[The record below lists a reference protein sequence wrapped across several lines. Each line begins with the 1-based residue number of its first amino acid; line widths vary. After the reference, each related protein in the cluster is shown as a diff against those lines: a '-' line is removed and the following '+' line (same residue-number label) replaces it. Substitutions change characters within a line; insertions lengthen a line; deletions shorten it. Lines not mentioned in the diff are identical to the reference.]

1 MKHLFTLLFL
11 SCSFSAFAED
21 EAFIQGDAWSLQ
33 EAVTKAVSGHK
44 DNNDSVAPRWKRAEW
59 VTVPKFGGYIVGS
72 YKYDSADEDR
82 NEGFGLRFARVYV
95 DGTILRD
102 FNYRVQVDFAGSP
115 RVLDA
120 YLEWARYKFV
130 TVKAGEFKRCFTLE
144 NPMNPWDICSGD
156 YTQLSKKFAG
166 LGDRV
171 GEPSMGGR
179 DLGAQVAGDLF
190 KSKRDGHYQF
200 RYQVGVYNGQGINQK
215 DLDGKKDWIGTL
227 QYSPVKN
234 LRLAVFGWWGNYV
247 MKGSNVVNGEASV
260 DRHRWAASVGYEGTN
275 YQAGD
280 FWGRVSF
287 RAEYAQSYGYKF
299 SQSPDGTYF
308 INTAAGDKADAWY
321 IMVGMPLWRWI
332 KGSLK
337 WDVYRDDATWDTE
350 HSIYS
355 AALMLQPH
363 KNLMLQLQYN
373 YHHDLT
379 TAVTDYHQFWTQL
392 YVRF

>member
-1 MKHLFTLLFL
+1 MKHFFTLLFL
-11 SCSFSAFAED
+11 SCSLSAFAED

-33 EAVTKAVSGHK
+33 DAVTKAVSGHK

-72 YKYDSADEDR
+72 YKYDSADDDR

-95 DGTILRD
+95 DGSILRD

-144 NPMNPWDICSGD
+144 NPMNPWDICFGD
-156 YTQLSKKFAG
+156 YSQLSKKFAG
-166 LGDRV
+166 FGDRV
-171 GEPSMGGR
+171 GESSMGGR

-190 KSKRDGHYQF
+190 KSKRDGHYRF
-200 RYQVGVYNGQGINQK
+200 RYQFGVYNGQGINQK

-247 MKGSNVVNGEASV
+247 MKGVGSV

-299 SQSPDGTYF
+299 SQGADGAYF
-308 INTAAGDKADAWY
+308 INTAAGNKADAWY
-321 IMVGMPLWRWI
+321 IMVGAPLWRWI

-337 WDVYRDDATWDTE
+337 WDVYRDDASWDTE

-379 TAVTDYHQFWTQL
+379 EAVTDYHQFWTQL

>member
-1 MKHLFTLLFL
+1 MKHFFTLLFL
-11 SCSFSAFAED
+11 SCSLSAFAED

-33 EAVTKAVSGHK
+33 DAVTKAVSGHK

-95 DGTILRD
+95 DGSILRD

-156 YTQLSKKFAG
+156 YSQLSKKLAG
-166 LGDRV
+166 FGDRV
-171 GEPSMGGR
+171 GESSMGGR

-200 RYQVGVYNGQGINQK
+200 RYQFGVYNGQGINQK

-247 MKGSNVVNGEASV
+247 MKGVGSV

-287 RAEYAQSYGYKF
+287 RA
-299 SQSPDGTYF
+299 
-308 INTAAGDKADAWY
+308 
-321 IMVGMPLWRWI
+321 
-332 KGSLK
+332 
-337 WDVYRDDATWDTE
+337 
-350 HSIYS
+350 
-355 AALMLQPH
+355 
-363 KNLMLQLQYN
+363 
-373 YHHDLT
+373 
-379 TAVTDYHQFWTQL
+379 
-392 YVRF
+392 

>member
-1 MKHLFTLLFL
+1 MKHFFTLLFL
-11 SCSFSAFAED
+11 SCSLSAFAED

-33 EAVTKAVSGHK
+33 DAVTKAVSGHK

-72 YKYDSADEDR
+72 YKYDSADDDR

-95 DGTILRD
+95 DGSILRD

-156 YTQLSKKFAG
+156 YSQLSKKFAG
-166 LGDRV
+166 FGDRV
-171 GEPSMGGR
+171 GESSMGGR

-190 KSKRDGHYQF
+190 KSGRDGHYQF
-200 RYQVGVYNGQGINQK
+200 RYQFGVYNGQGINQK

-247 MKGSNVVNGEASV
+247 MKGVGSV

-299 SQSPDGTYF
+299 SQGADGAYF
-308 INTAAGDKADAWY
+308 INTAAGNKADAWY
-321 IMVGMPLWRWI
+321 IMVGAPLWRWI

-337 WDVYRDDATWDTE
+337 WDVYRDDASWDTE

-379 TAVTDYHQFWTQL
+379 EAVTDYHQFWTQL

>member
-1 MKHLFTLLFL
+1 MKHFFTLLFL
-11 SCSFSAFAED
+11 SCSLSAFAED

-33 EAVTKAVSGHK
+33 DAVTKAVSGHK

-72 YKYDSADEDR
+72 YKYDSADDDR

-95 DGTILRD
+95 DGSILRD

-156 YTQLSKKFAG
+156 YSQLSKKLAG
-166 LGDRV
+166 FGDRV
-171 GEPSMGGR
+171 GESSMGGR

-200 RYQVGVYNGQGINQK
+200 RYQFGVYNGQGINQK

-247 MKGSNVVNGEASV
+247 MKGVGSV

-299 SQSPDGTYF
+299 SQGADGAYF
-308 INTAAGDKADAWY
+308 INTAAGNKADAWY
-321 IMVGMPLWRWI
+321 IMVGAPLWRWI

-379 TAVTDYHQFWTQL
+379 EAVTNYHQFWTQL